1 MTKFLIIALI
11 IILSLYIL
19 VNTLDILLDLIDK
32 RKVRFTD
39 ILEIIIEIISLYL
52 ICYIYI

>member
-19 VNTLDILLDLIDK
+19 VNTFDILLDLIDK